1 MLTYKHELL
10 HAVAIGLV
18 PIFSQSFVG
27 GQKRF
32 EFFLGHGG
40 IPLPSITQA
49 HLFARLFEDVAGL
62 WLVLKPAD
70 AFASNDLVWPML
82 GNEAVEV
89 DQVERLAA
97 IVNKGADAIFL
108 HLPAV
113 VMVVVMVVFVL
124 IVVVFM
130 VIFVLMFVMMMVFFL
145 FLLVVMMVL
154 NGVNPCGR
162 CSHFVEIEAVGVY
175 EQV

>member
-1 MLTYKHELL
+1 M

-40 IPLPSITQA
+40 IPLSGIAQA

-89 DQVERLAA
+89 NQVERLAA

-113 VMVVVMVVFVL
+113 VMVMVLVFVMMVFVL

-130 VIFVLMFVMMMVFFL
+130 VIFVLMFVMMMMFFL